1 MNWINM
7 FFNRLFS
14 DSALQNTYL
23 RGKVLE
29 NEEEVKKYLIF
40 FSSNTEML
48 LALMATSFFNEVLF
62 HHHDC
67 ESKPIEYKNAYLA
80 LFK

>member
-1 MNWINM
+1 MKRVMTPVTKNPQHD
-7 FFNRLFS
+7 RELKV
-14 DSALQNTYL
+14 L
-23 RGKVLE
+23 GKVLE
-29 NEEEVKKYLIF
+29 NEEEVKKCLII

-48 LALMATSFFNEVLF
+48 LALMANSFFNEVLF

-67 ESKPIEYKNAYLA
+67 ESQPIEYNNAYLA